1 MKVDNNKNSSQYIWR
16 TVQDDKVRS
25 SHAARAGE
33 TFSWTNPPEGGHP
46 GEDFGC
52 RCWAEPVAQTAAGL
66 QQEIISSINDAG
78 NKWTW
83 VDFVQHFYKGR
94 GKAVSL
100 SEIGLLSDVVE
111 HAESIIFDRVES
123 QIERLAQS
131 VVDGQLQD
139 TFARSYDFGSVS
151 FSLGNSTVSGN
162 IKGTVKKD
170 GKILMVEASVEY
182 LFFDEFTDPVSLREN
197 RKNGTSSSDQADPK
211 TELFGTAY
219 DIVGRWLTKVTGT
232 VKATQ

>member
-1 MKVDNNKNSSQYIWR
+1 MENNKDSGQYIWR
-16 TVQDDKVRS
+16 TVQDDKVRG

-33 TFSWTNPPEGGHP
+33 AFSWTNPPEGGHP

-52 RCWAEPVAQTAAGL
+52 RCWAEAVAKTAAGL
-66 QQEIISSINDAG
+66 QQEIISSINDSG

-83 VDFVQHFYKGR
+83 GDFVQHFYKGR

-100 SEIGLLSDVVE
+100 SQIGLFSDVVE
-111 HAESIIFDRVES
+111 HAESIIFERVES

-139 TFARSYDFGSVS
+139 TFIRPYFFGGVS
-151 FSLGNSTVSGN
+151 FSLGKSTVSGK
-162 IKGTVKKD
+162 IKGSVKKD
-170 GKILMVEASVEY
+170 GKILVIEATVEY
-182 LFFDEFTDPVSLREN
+182 LFFDEFTDPISLREN
-197 RKNGTSSSDQADPK
+197 RKNGTSSSDKADPK

-232 VKATQ
+232 VKAPQ